1 METQPN
7 RPGPRRQARGQ
18 AVRREIL
25 RVAARLGVAA
35 GEVSVAKIAEAAG
48 VYPNQVTYYF
58 GSKDALIVESAFL
71 AVLADARRLERLGNA
86 ATTPEAFRANLARAG
101 LAMPSTPQLV
111 QALVLAGR
119 KPELQELVSTGM
131 TLIFRQ
137 SERYLER
144 VLRRSGWVL
153 GEAVATEVRR
163 FWAVVLGSGLITN
176 AGFPGTPGDIDL
188 PGILSARS
196 SSVQE
201 AARPATGRLG

>member
-25 RVAARLGVAA
+25 RVAARLGAAA

>member
-7 RPGPRRQARGQ
+7 RPAPRRQARGQ

-119 KPELQELVSTGM
+119 KPELQALVGTGM

-144 VLRRSGWVL
+144 VLRRRGWVL

-176 AGFPGTPGDIDL
+176 AGFSGTPGDIDL

-196 SSVQE
+196 PGVQE